1 MKPNRFP
8 AANTHGLVA
17 VLLLWAVAGAIKGW
31 LIGG

>member
-1 MKPNRFP
+1 MKPNSL
-8 AANTHGLVA
+8 AAKILHGLVA